1 MALLV
6 AALWRVRNRSN
17 RASAACPPR
26 IGGVHLFTPTAPPG
40 GSSLGGSLAT
50 QLVVLAAHGGSSP
63 PPPGE
68 ALIVPE
74 PPSANVVAID
84 DTRSCATTVCSNAP
98 RSKQLSPCR
107 AIAKT
112 RPSVGFSGINNSC
125 GCYICLLCNSPWFA
139 SNKITLLYDAN
150 SSSCNVSGAQYMF
163 FFAATTF
170 GSHTVPT
177 ALVLEPTWR
186 CSCASNPTTVH
197 TPNTTKNT
205 TPAPMLDS
213 LAVSEANAATGQR
226 ERRDG
231 TTKQL
236 SVSKLR
242 NRSIRQPRLVGGWVS
257 GWVDGVF
264 VLVLVASVSLVT
276 TPATWAGVFFSP
288 AYPY

>member
-1 MALLV
+1 
-6 AALWRVRNRSN
+6 
-17 RASAACPPR
+17 
-26 IGGVHLFTPTAPPG
+26 
-40 GSSLGGSLAT
+40 
-50 QLVVLAAHGGSSP
+50 
-63 PPPGE
+63 
-68 ALIVPE
+68 
-74 PPSANVVAID
+74 
-84 DTRSCATTVCSNAP
+84 
-98 RSKQLSPCR
+98 
-107 AIAKT
+107 
-112 RPSVGFSGINNSC
+112 
-125 GCYICLLCNSPWFA
+125 
-139 SNKITLLYDAN
+139 
-150 SSSCNVSGAQYMF
+150 MF

-264 VLVLVASVSLVT
+264 VLVLVASVSLAT